1 MSAEHVLH
9 LPTSW
14 LLQLADALPERHH
27 VIFSR
32 ITSMKYIVASWL
44 KHNFAA
50 SLQMGSSADECSLH
64 ATQVE
69 RLPH

>member
-32 ITSMKYIVASWL
+32 ITSMIVLLVGSLASQHL
-44 KHNFAA
+44 KGHV
-50 SLQMGSSADECSLH
+50 GH
-64 ATQVE
+64 
-69 RLPH
+69 